1 MKIPHLILIAV
12 AAVLCTSMPLIAAE
26 KKAKKTTLKPFP
38 LSTCIVSDEKLGGDM
53 GDPVV
58 FTFEGREM
66 KLCCKS
72 CEKDFKKD
80 RAKFVKKFDE
90 AAKKVKAYPL
100 QACLVTDEKL
110 GGDMGEPYVFVHEG
124 REVRLCCESCL
135 KDFKKDLANFLKKWD
150 TAAAAAT
157 KK

>member
-1 MKIPHLILIAV
+1 MKIHRFLLIA
-12 AAVLCTSMPLIAAE
+12 AAAATCASMPLIAAE
-26 KKAKKTTLKPFP
+26 KKAKKPAPKPFP

-53 GDPVV
+53 GEPFV
-58 FTFEGREM
+58 FTYEGREM

-80 RAKFVKKFDE
+80 KAKFVKKFDE

-100 QACLVTDEKL
+100 QACLVSDEKF

-135 KDFKKDLANFLKKWD
+135 KDFKKDQAKFLKKWD
-150 TAAAAAT
+150 AAAVAAA

>member
-1 MKIPHLILIAV
+1 MKIHRFFLTAFV
-12 AAVLCTSMPLIAAE
+12 VLASASMALVGAD
-26 KKAKKTTLKPFP
+26 KKAKKATPKPFP

-53 GDPVV
+53 GEPFV
-58 FTFEGREM
+58 FTYEGREM

-80 RAKFVKKFDE
+80 KAKFVKKFDE
-90 AAKKVKAYPL
+90 ASKKVKAYPL
-100 QACLVTDEKL
+100 QACLVSDEKL

-124 REVRLCCESCL
+124 REMKLCCESCL
-135 KDFKKDLANFLKKWD
+135 KDFKKDQAKFLKKWD
-150 TAAAAAT
+150 AAAVAAA